1 MNISSKDLERHYRDM
16 SDGELLAIDPEEL
29 TDVGRKVHA
38 AEMERR
44 GLDASAPDHREALVE
59 EAAGERWVAA
69 GIFRFEDE
77 IRALLPALHHA
88 GVQAEIETDPDE
100 LIWMG
105 TSNYPVNR
113 LLVPE
118 DQLDEAR
125 GVIERY
131 SHAEELA
138 ARDEAAAGPRAVL
151 TRFED
156 GVFKPVDPVE
166 GLEEGT
172 EVEVYLPRE

>member
-1 MNISSKDLERHYRDM
+1 MEISAEDLKRHYRGM
-16 SDGELLAIDPEEL
+16 SDGELMAIDPDEL
-29 TDVGRKVHA
+29 TEVAHQVHT
-38 AEMERR
+38 AEMQRR
-44 GLDASAPDHREALVE
+44 GLDAAAPDHHPDGI
-59 EAAGERWVAA
+59 AGDADTERWVSA

-105 TSNYPVNR
+105 TSTYRANR

-118 DQLDEAR
+118 AQLDDAR
-125 GVIERY
+125 SAIERY

-138 ARDEAAAGPRAVL
+138 ARDEAAPPPRIVIA
-151 TRFED
+151 RYEE
-156 GVFKPVDPVE
+156 GVFKPVEPVE
-166 GLEEGT
+166 DLAEGT
-172 EVEVYLPRE
+172 EVDIPLP